1 MKEYV
6 IASIIIFV
14 VYSIVGVFTDLFFVR
29 SRFIRRTCILLYYGC
44 ILNLTFCV
52 FYTIYKIILWK
63 I

>member
-1 MKEYV
+1 MKEY
-6 IASIIIFV
+6 ILASLTIFV
-14 VYSIVGVFTDLFFVR
+14 IYSLIGVFTDLFFAR
-29 SRFIRRTCILLYYGC
+29 NKFIRRTAILLYYGC